1 MSNEPLLIRASEAG
15 KLMIG
20 GNTITESQLRD
31 LEVLQ
36 YRKDHEGEKDRNE
49 KTIAPL
55 TPKMEEE
62 RLFLIAKRDAP
73 FELGATA
80 KSLVRDIWLRREFGY
95 DEPVMTP
102 QLFKGLLC
110 EQDSIGVVSRQ
121 LPATEF
127 RVKNMNSF
135 HDEFFTG
142 NPDIVLRGE
151 DTVEDIKTS
160 WTVKTFVEAAVP
172 EEYYGQ
178 GQVYMHLTGMKHFRL
193 IYVLVDTPAELVL
206 EEHKRFFFKFGA
218 DDENPHYQEACEKL
232 DRMHYP
238 SRFIPE
244 EKRIKVFSFDYDPEY
259 IAELARRVIVAR
271 EYYATLKL

>member
-1 MSNEPLLIRASEAG
+1 MSNELILIRASEAG

-20 GNTITESQLRD
+20 GNGITDAQLRKID
-31 LEVLQ
+31 ELETRDSESRVTGSAI
-36 YRKDHEGEKDRNE
+36 K
-49 KTIAPL
+49 PL
-55 TPKMEEE
+55 TDKMKQELQE
-62 RLFLIAKRDAP
+62 LHDKQSAP

-80 KSLVRDIWLRREFGY
+80 KSLIRDIWLRREFGY

-127 RVKNMNSF
+127 RVKNMNAYR
-135 HDEFFTG
+135 DEYFSG
-142 NPDIVLRGE
+142 NPDVILASE
-151 DTVEDIKTS
+151 DTVEDVKTS
-160 WTVKTFVEAAVP
+160 WTVKTFFEATVP

-178 GQVYMHLTGMKHFRL
+178 GQVYMHLTGMKRFRL

-218 DDENPHYQEACEKL
+218 DDENQHYQEAVEKL

-238 SRFIPE
+238 SRVIPE

-259 IAELARRVIVAR
+259 IDELKKRVEYARQF
-271 EYYATLKL
+271 YNSLSL

>member
-1 MSNEPLLIRASEAG
+1 MSNEPLRIRASEAG

-20 GNTITESQLRD
+20 GNEISAAQLKRLD
-31 LEVLQ
+31 ELEA
-36 YRKDHEGEKDRNE
+36 RKNDPAAKS
-49 KTIAPL
+49 L
-55 TPKMEEE
+55 TDKMEEE
-62 RLFLIAKRDAP
+62 RLMLIARRDAP

-80 KSLVRDIWLRREFGY
+80 KSLIRDIWLRREFGY
-95 DEPVMTP
+95 DEPIMTP

-127 RVKNMNSF
+127 RVKNMNAF
-135 HDEFFTG
+135 RDEFFTG
-142 NPDIVLRGE
+142 NPDIILKSE
-151 DTVEDIKTS
+151 DTVEDLKTS
-160 WTVKTFVEAAVP
+160 WTVKTFVEATVP
-172 EEYYGQ
+172 EEYYEQ

-218 DDENPHYQEACEKL
+218 DDENPHYIEACEKL